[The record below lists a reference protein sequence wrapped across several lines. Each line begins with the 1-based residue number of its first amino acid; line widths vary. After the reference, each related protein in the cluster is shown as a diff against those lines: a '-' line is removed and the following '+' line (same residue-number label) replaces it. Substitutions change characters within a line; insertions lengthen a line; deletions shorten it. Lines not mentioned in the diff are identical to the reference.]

1 MYDKN
6 CENRVYTCSSPTNLT
21 GFLMSNH
28 LYAKKLNQKKFSI
41 NDLETSIYRQ
51 KNKTP
56 SIPVSS
62 KREGRDS
69 NRSIEAY

>member
-1 MYDKN
+1 
-6 CENRVYTCSSPTNLT
+6 
-21 GFLMSNH
+21 MSNH
-28 LYAKKLNQKKFSI
+28 LYAKKLNQKNFSI